1 MKVSK
6 VAFIV
11 CMVAVFVGAFLVVG
25 HSSAAR
31 AQVQIPINVVS
42 TAWVTYASDGSM
54 IQIDGLPGDTKIPL
68 RVKIQNIGNAT
79 ISGVSAYLLLDYPF
93 RNTTG
98 GNLCRSFY
106 STSMSPGTSAEM
118 DFIMNIDLNA
128 KPDEYRLRM
137 TFSYLEVATGVGKTL
152 YFLRTLDT
160 IAPAV
165 VSPAKVMVIY
175 DIALAPPITVPA
187 GNITVA
193 GNVLNTGKVSAYNTN
208 ISIASPILGRP
219 SATIVGQVD
228 PNIPRPFSF
237 RLQLR
242 PGVAVGTYPIVISC
256 SFADY
261 YGVSHI
267 SQYQVRVVVRQPEP
281 PRPTTTER
289 PSDPLSVLV
298 QIIRDILTAFFGIR
312 VIAPV

>member
-6 VAFIV
+6 LAFIV
-11 CMVAVFVGAFLVVG
+11 YLVAIVVSASLGTLFVSPVK
-25 HSSAAR
+25 

-42 TAWVTYASDGSM
+42 TVWVTYAVDGSM
-54 IQIDGLPGDTKIPL
+54 IQIDGLPGDRNIPL

-93 RNTTG
+93 KNTTG

-106 STSMSPGTSAEM
+106 STSLSPGTSAEM

-128 KPDEYRLRM
+128 RPNEYRLKM

-152 YFLRTLDT
+152 YFLRTVDT

-165 VSPAKVMVIY
+165 VSATKVMVIY
-175 DIALAPPITVPA
+175 DVALAPPITVPA
-187 GNITVA
+187 GNITIA
-193 GNVLNTGKVSAYNTN
+193 GNVLNAGKISAYNTN

-219 SATIVGQVD
+219 LTTIVGQVD

-242 PGVAVGTYPIVISC
+242 PGIATGGYPIVISC
-256 SFADY
+256 TYADY
-261 YGVSHI
+261 YGVNHI
-267 SQYQVRVVVRQPEP
+267 SQFQARIVVRPPEP
-281 PRPTTTER
+281 PRPPTTDR
-289 PSDPLSVLV
+289 PSDPLSVIV
-298 QIIRDILTAFFGIR
+298 QIIQEILTTFFGLRI
-312 VIAPV
+312 VAPV